1 MSDCARWP
9 RWVEFSPAFLD
20 IKGIHHQRQRLLV
33 LARSSK
39 TRAEIA
45 DKIHIEHF
53 MTMSLKLFRRPLQ
66 QRNAVANIV
75 LKEEPPASEP
85 SCDRME
91 RLQGVSYG

>member
-1 MSDCARWP
+1 M
-9 RWVEFSPAFLD
+9 EFSPAFLD
-20 IKGIHHQRQRLLV
+20 IKGIHYQRQRLLV
-33 LARSSK
+33 LAGSSK

-53 MTMSLKLFRRPLQ
+53 MTMSLKLFRRPRQ